1 MIIKSIP
8 VGAIGKLQ
16 SKRISVLS
24 LFLYFA
30 GNTSAG
36 RAGGGAGGGAVG
48 GAMKLGEEETQKENL
63 MNDRS

>member
-16 SKRISVLS
+16 SKCISVLS

-30 GNTSAG
+30 GNTSVGRVGAGLGAGLGAG
-36 RAGGGAGGGAVG
+36 R
-48 GAMKLGEEETQKENL
+48 
-63 MNDRS
+63 